1 MSKQRIFISGVAG
14 FLGSHLAD
22 AFLAEGHEVIGNDS
36 MIGGYFDNVPAG
48 VEFHQLDCNE
58 FDRLKAIMTGV
69 DIVYH
74 CAATAYEGLSV
85 FSPHLITQN
94 IVGASTSMV
103 SAAVANKCR
112 RFVMCSS
119 MARYGAN
126 PVPFTEDM
134 TPRPQDPYGIG
145 KYAAEQI
152 LQNLAETHG
161 MEWVVAVPHNII
173 GPRQKYD
180 DPYRNVASIFINMML
195 QGEQPYIYGDGN
207 QMRCFSFVSDDIEP
221 LKKMAF
227 DPSVVGEVIN
237 IGPDDEFITINEL
250 AEITAKLL
258 DFDLR
263 TNYTTGRPQEV
274 KLANCSADKARRL
287 LGFEAKVKLEQG
299 LTEMINYIKARGPR
313 PFTYHLNLEIVSEKT
328 PETWSKR
335 LFQPEARPALRVA
348 A

>member
-1 MSKQRIFISGVAG
+1 MPNQRIFISGVAG

-22 AFLAEGHEVIGNDS
+22 AFLADGLEVVGNDS
-36 MIGGYFDNVPAG
+36 MIGGYFDNIPAG
-48 VEFHQLDCNE
+48 VEFHQVDCNDFE
-58 FDRLKAIMTGV
+58 RLKPLMAGV
-69 DIVYH
+69 NIVYH

-134 TPRPQDPYGIG
+134 VPRPQDPYGIG

-207 QMRCFSFVSDDIEP
+207 QMRCFSFISDDIEP
-221 LKKMAF
+221 LKQMAF
-227 DPSVVGEVIN
+227 DPSVAGEVIN

-250 AEITAKLL
+250 AMRTARLL
-258 DFDLR
+258 GFDLKSR
-263 TNYTTGRPQEV
+263 HTRGRPQEV
-274 KLANCSADKARRL
+274 ALANCSAVKARRL
-287 LGFEAKVKLEQG
+287 LGFEAKVRLEEG
-299 LTEMINYIKARGPR
+299 LREMIDYIKARGPR
-313 PFTYHLNLEIVSEKT
+313 PFTYHLDLEIISEKT
-328 PETWSKR
+328 PETWAMR
-335 LFQPEARPALRVA
+335 LFKPVA
-348 A
+348 GPRLKSAA